1 MFRAGGVPFRSIMS
15 ITEILPEILKAL
27 RQFDSCT
34 LSNAIE
40 LLNVRPRNEGFM
52 RGRIACRFPKLPPVA
67 GYAVTGTMRS
77 ASPPIG
83 GHCYYDHIEWW
94 NYVASVPEPRI
105 IVMEDADDPPGLGAL
120 FGELHAKICRALNCT
135 AYVTNGAVR
144 DLPAVE
150 RMGFQ
155 LFAGNVSVS
164 HAYAHI
170 ADFGRPVEI
179 DGLRIQPG
187 DLLHGDLH
195 GIQTIPP
202 GVAGQLPDL
211 AAEILRDE
219 REFIQVCLDGR
230 FSIERLVA
238 AIREH
243 VESQKCK

>member
-1 MFRAGGVPFRSIMS
+1 VSEAGGVLLRSTMS
-15 ITEILPEILKAL
+15 RIEVSPGVLKAL
-27 RQFDSCT
+27 QHIDSCT

-40 LLNVRPRNEGFM
+40 LLNIRPRNEGFI
-52 RGRIACRFPKLPPVA
+52 RGSISCRFPKLPPVT

-83 GHCYYDHIEWW
+83 GRCYYEHIEWW

-105 IVMEDADDPPGLGAL
+105 IVMQDADDPPGLGAL
-120 FGELHAKICRALNCT
+120 FGELHAKICRALNCV

-150 RMGFQ
+150 GMGFQ
-155 LFAGNVSVS
+155 LFANNVSVS
-164 HAYAHI
+164 HAYAHV

-195 GIQTIPP
+195 GIQLIPP
-202 GVAGQLPDL
+202 GAAGQLPDL

-219 REFIQVCLDGR
+219 RAFIQVCLDGR
-230 FSIERLVA
+230 FSIQRLVA

-243 VESQKCK
+243 AEAHRCK